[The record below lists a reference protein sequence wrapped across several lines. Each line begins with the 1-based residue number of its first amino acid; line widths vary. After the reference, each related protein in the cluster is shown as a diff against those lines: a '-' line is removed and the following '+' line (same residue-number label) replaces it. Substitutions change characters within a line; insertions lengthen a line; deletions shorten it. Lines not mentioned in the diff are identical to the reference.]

1 LRIKVKDVLDDR
13 LLFGVGELMAVW
25 DTIASCLYSVDVSV
39 EGTGINIK
47 RFSSSFGTLK
57 LALKIG
63 L

>member
-1 LRIKVKDVLDDR
+1 MRIKVEDVLDDR
-13 LLFGVGELMAVW
+13 LLFSLGELAAVW
-25 DTIASCLYSVDVSV
+25 DTIASYLQSVNASA

-47 RFSSSFGTLK
+47 RFSSSFGAFK